1 MYDPDSET
9 EYDCN
14 QMLDVQEVYRELM
27 TACLES
33 EADPI
38 DVLVA
43 LTLVLR
49 DLRPRSPRLAER
61 DHPLSHAHWAPSSAG
76 CCRPPPGRPPATH
89 SHNLT
94 QDERFWINELA
105 TLSVFF
111 RHCRA

>member
-49 DLRPRSPRLAER
+49 DLALSYHGPDAARSRSVDAL
-61 DHPLSHAHWAPSSAG
+61 DHSFALEAPVWPSE
-76 CCRPPPGRPPATH
+76 TIH
-89 SHNLT
+89 
-94 QDERFWINELA
+94 
-105 TLSVFF
+105 
-111 RHCRA
+111 

>member
-49 DLRPRSPRLAER
+49 DGRARPSTKPR
-61 DHPLSHAHWAPSSAG
+61 PLGPVLGRLLSAAP
-76 CCRPPPGRPPATH
+76 RPAPGDPFSQPDPRRTV
-89 SHNLT
+89 LD
-94 QDERFWINELA
+94 Q
-105 TLSVFF
+105 
-111 RHCRA
+111 